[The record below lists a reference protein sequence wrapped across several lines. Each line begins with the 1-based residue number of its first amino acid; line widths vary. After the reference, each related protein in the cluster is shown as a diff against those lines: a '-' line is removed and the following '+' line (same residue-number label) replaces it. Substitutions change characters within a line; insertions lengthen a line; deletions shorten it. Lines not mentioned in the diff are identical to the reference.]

1 MKLTKRQLQRIIKEE
16 KAKILSEQQM
26 IPDAEVME
34 MLKEGLIMIG
44 LNRIVNEGDNILES
58 EVVQFVMDT
67 STMDQDRVYEA
78 IETLA
83 MQNNLM

>member
-16 KAKILSEQQM
+16 KAKILNEQQM

>member
-16 KAKILSEQQM
+16 KAKILNEQQM

-44 LNRIVNEGDNILES
+44 LNRIVNDGDNILES

>member
-16 KAKILSEQQM
+16 KAKILNEQQM

-34 MLKEGLIMIG
+34 MLREGLIMIG